1 MAVLLIVADYGAG
14 WIQAEALL
22 ADEAAKNRAVGEG
35 KIKKKVTVHRA
46 ESAFLRHCV
55 ALRPKQS

>member
-14 WIQAEALL
+14 WIQVEALL

-35 KIKKKVTVHRA
+35 KIKKKVTVHGN
-46 ESAFLRHCV
+46 SGQQV
-55 ALRPKQS
+55 SVQ